1 MGRRVIVHVLG
12 KRCLILTAKLKE
24 KRKTKTKVSG
34 CSEKGHADN
43 WCDAEDR
50 VATPEGRS

>member
-12 KRCLILTAKLKE
+12 KSLRITAKPKE
-24 KRKTKTKVSG
+24 KRKTKTKVNG
-34 CSEKGHADN
+34 CSEKGHA
-43 WCDAEDR
+43 CDAEDR

>member
-12 KRCLILTAKLKE
+12 KSLRITAKPKE
-24 KRKTKTKVSG
+24 KRKTKTKVNG